1 MAARLSPLPFHLPP
15 LTPCVCLPVCARAGL
30 VLPSLTRSAIPT
42 ACGLLGAIIMPHN
55 LFLHSALV
63 HSRWGAWEQGLHLGC
78 CLCCLCCMSGMDTC
92 LPACLPAR
100 LPACLPAWIASLL
113 HLCVLCAQSHQVDAM
128 PAHTHACRPVDAS
141 GSASSGAMPAHRS
154 PAAKKVRLPG

>member
-1 MAARLSPLPFHLPP
+1 MGARATSG
-15 LTPCVCLPVCARAGL
+15 VLPVL
-30 VLPSLTRSAIPT
+30 PVLHVWN
-42 ACGLLGAIIMPHN
+42 GHM
-55 LFLHSALV
+55 
-63 HSRWGAWEQGLHLGC
+63 
-78 CLCCLCCMSGMDTC
+78 
-92 LPACLPAR
+92 PACLPAR
-100 LPACLPAWIASLL
+100 PPACLPAWIASLL